1 MHDLKRRLYKET
13 VVKIWT
19 SRLFWGK
26 AGQEVMHP
34 QTDLGHPGGAK
45 SHLTQVADKELT
57 SDSRF
62 KGSLRMRRCNFAAK
76 DQDSAES
83 FKNSFLHHV
92 AESCAII

>member
-1 MHDLKRRLYKET
+1 M
-13 VVKIWT
+13 KIWT

-34 QTDLGHPGGAK
+34 QPDLGHPGGAK
-45 SHLTQVADKELT
+45 SHLMQVADKELK

-83 FKNSFLHHV
+83 FKSSFLHYIDECCV
-92 AESCAII
+92 II

>member
-1 MHDLKRRLYKET
+1 M
-13 VVKIWT
+13 KIWT

-34 QTDLGHPGGAK
+34 QPDLGHPGGAK

-83 FKNSFLHHV
+83 FKSSFLHYI
-92 AESCAII
+92 AECCAII